1 MNIRIIDNNINIFK
15 YSYVNIESKVVKI
28 KTKLS
33 GRLCIA
39 LSLILAII
47 ITFGVGAIITQ
58 YNISQ
63 DDGYTDG
70 HTSILN
76 APALLHSLQI
86 AKADGVVV
94 AIHGWVHEDYSN
106 LTHAEAT
113 KNLHNAVNT
122 FNKAGLN
129 TAIFV
134 APYQVSNV
142 SEPSNVIEDV
152 ANAGLTIPFDGAI
165 LYEYTWEW
173 RNMTHDTDLRYIEA
187 VKKIEEDNPHIIMVH
202 SQDWNVHTKVFLNN
216 YLAKTKNRNILVRM
230 DDIDANT
237 KPEVIQDMAA
247 LRKYSSVGEVVL
259 AVIPAM
265 PLVKNDI
272 TINPYIFH
280 VSVNRIMQAYL
291 LFFLVFG
298 TFPLVFFVI
307 WKLITSRFKRESD
320 KQLLKT
326 EIKYPDLLTIIVP
339 AYNEQKSIGRC
350 IESLL
355 NQDYKGA
362 KEIIVVN
369 DGSTDKTA
377 AIASQYPIT
386 LLDLKQNVGKAS
398 ALNEGIKIAKGDI
411 ILFSDGDSNM
421 CIDAVSSIMRCF
433 SAHPDAD
440 IVTGQVLI
448 NKPEKFSFINCCQKI
463 EYHIEQE
470 IVRYLQSL
478 TDEIVVCPGPI
489 TAVKRHVCDQIQY
502 TNDTILEDADFSA
515 SARESKFMIKLDQY
529 AKIYTNAPETI
540 KQWYKQRTRWW
551 YGNLQVWRIHKK
563 WAITNPWMIYSYLSF
578 VMSLCSLIMILV
590 MPYFVIQYG
599 NIYGFMIKGLICFS
613 ILMLINSAMISIFL
627 RHNKMLMLMVVPYM
641 IIYPILK
648 VFVLSYFY
656 VLYITGIG
664 LNIKHGR
671 RHIKAK

>member
-1 MNIRIIDNNINIFK
+1 MGEIN
-15 YSYVNIESKVVKI
+15 
-28 KTKLS
+28 TKLS

-63 DDGYTDG
+63 DDGYTI
-70 HTSILN
+70 ILK

-86 AKADGVVV
+86 AKADGVVI
-94 AIHGWVHEDYSN
+94 AIQGWAHEDYSN
-106 LTHAEAT
+106 LTHAYAA
-113 KNLHNAVNT
+113 KDLHNAVNT

-134 APYQVSNV
+134 APYEISNA
-142 SEPSNVIEDV
+142 SETSNVIEDV
-152 ANAGLTIPFDGAI
+152 ANAGLTMPFNGAI
-165 LYEYTWEW
+165 LYEYTWKW
-173 RNMTHDTDLRYIEA
+173 RNMTLPLHDTDLRYVEA
-187 VKKIEEDNPHIIMVH
+187 VKKIAEDNPHIIIVH
-202 SQDWNVHTKVFLNN
+202 SQDWNIHTKVFLNN
-216 YLAKTKNRNILVRM
+216 YLARTKNRNIIVRM

-247 LRKYSSVGEVVL
+247 LRKYPSVGEVML

-265 PLVKNDI
+265 PLAKNGGNSD
-272 TINPYIFH
+272 PYVFH
-280 VSVNRIMQAYL
+280 ASVNRVMQVYL
-291 LFFLVFG
+291 LLSLVFG
-298 TFPLVFFVI
+298 TFPLMFFVI
-307 WKLITSRFKRESD
+307 WKLIASKFRRESD

-355 NQDYKGA
+355 NQDYNGA

-369 DGSTDKTA
+369 DGSLDRTA
-377 AIASQYPIT
+377 EIAAQYPIT
-386 LLDLKQNVGKAS
+386 LLDLKKNVGKAS

-411 ILFSDGDSNM
+411 ILFTDGDSNM
-421 CIDAVSSIMRCF
+421 CVDAVSSMMRCF

-448 NKPEKFSFINCCQKI
+448 NKPEKFSFINCCQMI

-489 TAVKRHVCDQIQY
+489 TAVKRHVCDQVSY

-515 SARESKFMIKLDQY
+515 SVRENKFMVKLDPH

-563 WAITNPWMIYSYLSF
+563 WAITNPWMINSYISF
-578 VMSLCSLIMILV
+578 VASLCSLVMMLV
-590 MPYFVIQYG
+590 MPYFMIQYG
-599 NIYGFMIKGLICFS
+599 NIDSFMVKGLISFS
-613 ILMLINSAMISIFL
+613 ILVLMNSAMISIFF
-627 RHNKMLMLMVVPYM
+627 RHNKMLMLMVVPFM
-641 IIYPILK
+641 IIYSILK

-664 LNIKHGR
+664 LNIKHGT

>member
-1 MNIRIIDNNINIFK
+1 M
-15 YSYVNIESKVVKI
+15 EKI

-33 GRLCIA
+33 GRFRIA

-63 DDGYTDG
+63 DNGYKT
-70 HTSILN
+70 ILK
-76 APALLHSLQI
+76 APTLLHSVQI
-86 AKADGVVV
+86 AKIDGVIT
-94 AIHGWVHEDYSN
+94 AIHGWALGDYRN
-106 LTHAEAT
+106 LTHTEAA
-113 KNLHNAVNT
+113 KNGGNSD
-122 FNKAGLN
+122 
-129 TAIFV
+129 
-134 APYQVSNV
+134 PY
-142 SEPSNVIEDV
+142 
-152 ANAGLTIPFDGAI
+152 L
-165 LYEYTWEW
+165 L
-173 RNMTHDTDLRYIEA
+173 
-187 VKKIEEDNPHIIMVH
+187 
-202 SQDWNVHTKVFLNN
+202 
-216 YLAKTKNRNILVRM
+216 
-230 DDIDANT
+230 
-237 KPEVIQDMAA
+237 
-247 LRKYSSVGEVVL
+247 
-259 AVIPAM
+259 
-265 PLVKNDI
+265 
-272 TINPYIFH
+272 H
-280 VSVNRIMQAYL
+280 VSVNRVMQVYL
-291 LFFLVFG
+291 LLFLVFG

-307 WKLITSRFKRESD
+307 WKLITSRFKREFD
-320 KQLLKT
+320 KQLLET
-326 EIKYPDLLTIIVP
+326 EIKYPNLLTIIVP
-339 AYNEQKSIGRC
+339 AYNEQTSIRRC

-355 NQDYKGA
+355 NQDYKGS

-369 DGSTDKTA
+369 DGSTDRTA
-377 AIASQYPIT
+377 AMAAQYPIT

-411 ILFSDGDSNM
+411 ILFTDGDSNM
-421 CIDAVSSIMRCF
+421 CVDAVSSMVRCF

-448 NKPEKFSFINCCQKI
+448 NKPEKFSFINCCQMI

-489 TAVKRHVCDQIQY
+489 TAVKRHVCDKVPY

-515 SARESKFMIKLDQY
+515 SLRENKFIIKLDPY

-551 YGNLQVWRIHKK
+551 YGNLQVWRVHKK
-563 WAITNPWMIYSYLSF
+563 WAIKNPWMVYSYLSF
-578 VMSLCSLIMILV
+578 VTSLCSLVMVLV
-590 MPYFVIQYG
+590 MPYFMTQYG
-599 NIYGFMIKGLICFS
+599 NTYSFVIKGLICFS
-613 ILMLINSAMISIFL
+613 ILMLMNSVMISIFF
-627 RHNKMLMLMVVPYM
+627 RHNKMLMLLVVPYM

-664 LNIKHGR
+664 LNIKHGT